1 MLSALYSDMWKKFCI
16 DAHLH
21 SLPLITAENF
31 FLNSVCYLY
40 EVVRTHFSADF
51 LDFSQFWPQFCE
63 NCGANYRQK
72 WELSSLTDIGNRVQI
87 DS

>member
-51 LDFSQFWPQFCE
+51 LDFSQF
-63 NCGANYRQK
+63 
-72 WELSSLTDIGNRVQI
+72 
-87 DS
+87 